1 MKSMIDQKLEQD
13 FNGTRGYNRNLST
26 LGNSGWQEEP
36 ICMKPQPHA
45 DEIAGSRNP
54 TILWQLHCT
63 ALVVSF
69 AHNHFELYFGRI

>member
-1 MKSMIDQKLEQD
+1 MFHNGFYWQKKTNEESWREKSLH
-13 FNGTRGYNRNLST
+13 LHT

-54 TILWQLHCT
+54 TILWQLHTLHCN
-63 ALVVSF
+63 SGEHCSQPF
-69 AHNHFELYFGRI
+69 

>member
-1 MKSMIDQKLEQD
+1 MVSIGKRRQMKKVGGEKSLH
-13 FNGTRGYNRNLST
+13 LHT

-54 TILWQLHCT
+54 TILWQLHYT
-63 ALVVSF
+63 AL
-69 AHNHFELYFGRI
+69 H